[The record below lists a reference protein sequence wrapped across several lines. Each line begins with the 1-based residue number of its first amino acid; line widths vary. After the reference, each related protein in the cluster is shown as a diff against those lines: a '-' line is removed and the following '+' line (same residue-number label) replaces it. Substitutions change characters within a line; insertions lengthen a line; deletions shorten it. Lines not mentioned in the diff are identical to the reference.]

1 MLFWGSHPLKEANED
16 ILWNIGT
23 SYDGSKFHYSVLRH
37 CELELKILFIKVI
50 CDQKVSIK
58 LEALKS
64 NFFWHPSGKLW
75 CQFSKE
81 ALY

>member
-37 CELELKILFIKVI
+37 CEPELKTLSTIYRKSHDDLNR
-50 CDQKVSIK
+50 K
-58 LEALKS
+58 LNLKS
-64 NFFWHPSGKLW
+64 YSPTVTHDKVFVYDFCVL
-75 CQFSKE
+75 
-81 ALY
+81 